1 MYLRQQATLRR
12 SFWRKIELEYE
23 ESIAYEL
30 EQAGIIN
37 PCADENDFMDPLHK
51 EDYSEWRT
59 NFKKDQEDDLYL
71 NQLRDMTINSTESSM
86 RKMKFTNFNPMS
98 PRYRIQLL

>member
-1 MYLRQQATLRR
+1 MKSQLLTNWNRL
-12 SFWRKIELEYE
+12 EL
-23 ESIAYEL
+23 SILCE
-30 EQAGIIN
+30 
-37 PCADENDFMDPLHK
+37 DENDFMDPLHK